1 MVLFPCMGNNLR
13 RLRAE
18 RAWTHE
24 KAAAEMGISRGQFI
38 KLERG
43 ERKLTE
49 RTIALAAKAFE
60 VGEADVIAVRGSV
73 PLVGYVGAG
82 AEAHFYEQGQG
93 PFDEAPAVE
102 GTNNQT
108 VAVEIRGDS
117 LGSLFD
123 RALVYYDDVRRPVTD
138 DLIGKL
144 CVVGLRD
151 GRILIKKIA
160 RSKSGRDLYHLAGQY
175 GDPILDTSIE
185 WAARVKSMVPR

>member
-1 MVLFPCMGNNLR
+1 MFPRMGNNLK
-13 RLRAE
+13 RLRLE
-18 RAWTHE
+18 RGWTHAR
-24 KAAAEMGISRGQFI
+24 AAAEMGVSRGQFI

-49 RTIALAAKAFE
+49 RTIALAARAFG
-60 VGEADVIAVRGSV
+60 VSEADVIADRANV
-73 PLVGYVGAG
+73 PLVGFVGAG
-82 AEAHFYEQGQG
+82 AEAHIYAQGQG
-93 PFDEAPAVE
+93 PFGEVHAVE
-102 GTNNQT
+102 GSNDRT

-144 CVVGLRD
+144 CVVGLGD

-160 RSKSGRDLYHLAGQY
+160 RSKSGPHLYHLAGQY
-175 GDPILDTSIE
+175 GDPILDTPIE